1 MISENQK
8 IKTGIFAILPR
19 YFLIKSTFLLKNRL
33 LESHQKNL
41 MTSIRSYIYG
51 VLFPSVIDD
60 YRAVIRGV
68 SCFVNQFEI
77 RIAGRDIVSVNA
89 IVQCRRDNGSR
100 IGG

>member
-1 MISENQK
+1 MISENQNNKDRDFCHIPSIFSYK
-8 IKTGIFAILPR
+8 IYVFIG
-19 YFLIKSTFLLKNRL
+19 KSTLRIPSKKPDGK
-33 LESHQKNL
+33 HQVF
-41 MTSIRSYIYG
+41 IYG

-68 SCFVNQFEI
+68 RCFVNQFEI